1 MTYAFR
7 CDKTGPHFCAGPEP
21 MLCLDCGE
29 THIPYKCGI
38 DPAETAP
45 GAAPTVIGDRLTPHM
60 DWAAG
65 QVINSRSQERRVYE
79 QKGLRKK
86 SVAEHYRQHGGEK
99 PNMGGISY
107 AGQSDHR
114 SSAEKRGVF
123 TKTGQRVV

>member
-1 MTYAFR
+1 MTFGYR
-7 CDKTGPHFCAGPEP
+7 CDTTG
-21 MLCLDCGE
+21 
-29 THIPYKCGI
+29 IPYICDIDEPQLCECGQYHTPYRCGI
-38 DPAETAP
+38 EP
-45 GAAPTVIGDRLTPHM
+45 APTQAGDAPFVVGDRLTPHM

-86 SVAEHYRQHGGEK
+86 SVAEHYRQHGGDK